1 MNLSKKTHRY
11 DVAVIGSGLGGLV
24 SGLLLAK
31 AGKKVCIIEKN
42 NQLGGNLQTFSR
54 DKKILDTGVHY
65 IGGLEEGQ
73 NLYKYFKQL
82 DILDDLE
89 WEKMNSNHFDKI
101 YFDES
106 KIYYPQAQGYQS
118 FIDELLKYFPDEKQ
132 AIETY
137 IQTIQEYCNA
147 FPMYDLDFES
157 TYQSNYLESSV
168 QEVLNAIT
176 PNEKLQSVWLGNS
189 FLYALDYTTTPFYI
203 HALTVNSYIQSS
215 WRCIKGGSQLTKAL
229 LKQLRKYDVAIFKH
243 QEVIGFE
250 MQDKCIAACYTETDC
265 FYADEFIS
273 NINLKTTFSYLPVDL
288 QQKPSIQRI
297 KQLKVTPSVF
307 SVHFILNEHHLPY
320 FDYNIYHYDTY
331 EDVRLN
337 KWLNPLVITTNPSKP
352 SQKYAETIT
361 VMTYANIKDFESWK
375 DTFNTVN
382 QPNTRSF
389 TYEQYKDF
397 WVKHIIDKMEKHF
410 PNFREAIKS
419 YYTST
424 PLTYR
429 DYIGLEDGNMYG
441 FQKQAHQSA
450 LTQIFPR
457 TKVNNL
463 FLVGQNVRLH
473 GILGVTISAF
483 HLAKEYLG
491 TERFL
496 DIIKTEQS

>member
-1 MNLSKKTHRY
+1 
-11 DVAVIGSGLGGLV
+11 
-24 SGLLLAK
+24 
-31 AGKKVCIIEKN
+31 
-42 NQLGGNLQTFSR
+42 
-54 DKKILDTGVHY
+54 
-65 IGGLEEGQ
+65 
-73 NLYKYFKQL
+73 
-82 DILDDLE
+82 
-89 WEKMNSNHFDKI
+89 
-101 YFDES
+101 
-106 KIYYPQAQGYQS
+106 
-118 FIDELLKYFPDEKQ
+118 
-132 AIETY
+132 
-137 IQTIQEYCNA
+137 
-147 FPMYDLDFES
+147 
-157 TYQSNYLESSV
+157 
-168 QEVLNAIT
+168 
-176 PNEKLQSVWLGNS
+176 
-189 FLYALDYTTTPFYI
+189 
-203 HALTVNSYIQSS
+203 
-215 WRCIKGGSQLTKAL
+215 
-229 LKQLRKYDVAIFKH
+229 
-243 QEVIGFE
+243 
-250 MQDKCIAACYTETDC
+250 
-265 FYADEFIS
+265 
-273 NINLKTTFSYLPVDL
+273 
-288 QQKPSIQRI
+288 
-297 KQLKVTPSVF
+297 
-307 SVHFILNEHHLPY
+307 
-320 FDYNIYHYDTY
+320 
-331 EDVRLN
+331 
-337 KWLNPLVITTNPSKP
+337 LVITTNPSKP

-496 DIIKTEQS
+496 DIIKTEHSLQTTHYYFYFYSCFFFHVEVYKTCKRQKISLKIHLLIRLNRQ